1 MLETTKKHYE
11 YQQHLPDVYLISLA
25 RIEID
30 PDMLENIE
38 SHPCFISPTS
48 SLGRITKLKRVVK
61 NIIEKKPQQP
71 VSVKREMLYTP
82 PSERRRG
89 EIRYKYNI
97 SKGRTLVAA
106 SINAKMTHIPC
117 YVEI

>member
-1 MLETTKKHYE
+1 MPPIIKKHYE
-11 YQQHLPDVYLISLA
+11 YKKHPDVQLISLT

-30 PDMLENIE
+30 PSMLENIE
-38 SHPCFISPTS
+38 TTQCFVSPTS
-48 SLGRITKLKRVVK
+48 NMGRITKLKRVVK
-61 NIIEKKPQQP
+61 NLIDKKPQPP
-71 VSVKREMLYTP
+71 VYVKREMLYTP
-82 PSERRRG
+82 PIERRMG

-97 SKGRTLVAA
+97 SKGRALVAA

>member
-1 MLETTKKHYE
+1 MPKTIKKHYE
-11 YQQHLPDVYLISLA
+11 YKKQLTDIHLISLT

-30 PDMLENIE
+30 PDMLENIKIN
-38 SHPCFISPTS
+38 PCFISHNS
-48 SLGRITKLKRVVK
+48 SMGRITKLKRVVK
-61 NIIEKKPQQP
+61 NIIEKNPQQP

-89 EIRYKYNI
+89 EIRYKYRI
-97 SKGRTLVAA
+97 KKGRTLVAA

>member
-1 MLETTKKHYE
+1 MPPTTKKHYE
-11 YQQHLPDVYLISLA
+11 YKKHPDVQLISLA

-30 PDMLENIE
+30 PAMLENIE
-38 SHPCFISPTS
+38 TNPCFISPTS
-48 SLGRITKLKRVVK
+48 NMGKITKLKRVVK
-61 NIIEKKPQQP
+61 NIIGKKPQQP
-71 VSVKREMLYTP
+71 VVVKREMLYTP
-82 PSERRRG
+82 PIERRRG

-97 SKGRTLVAA
+97 RKGRALVAA